1 MSSHVIPPIGPSR
14 HGTRCAVVATLLAVL
29 AVSACGEDS
38 GTTAEVEED
47 ASGALIIDG
56 EEIADGDLWAAAQE
70 QGGFTMYTGQSE
82 PQEAAL
88 VEAFQEQTGLSVDL
102 THIPTGR
109 LFERIQSE
117 HAAGV
122 SQADVIRHTDRT
134 LWHSHADEGVLQP
147 YCPSH
152 LDEVVNQELLEE
164 SCLFVPTIQS
174 IYAIGYNSALIQ
186 PEEAPQSWTDLLNS
200 EWAGSVGL
208 THIGVGGS
216 AWARDL
222 FLRDT
227 HGQQYWQD
235 LAGQSPYIAG
245 SGSVI
250 TQELARG
257 EIEVGMVLPGTQALA
272 QEGGAPV
279 ATVVP
284 SDGVPSYI
292 EWAGIAAGAQN
303 LEAAQVFMNWTMSLA
318 GQTVITEEI
327 GAYSVREDAPPPVW
341 NGENQPPIEE
351 LDFVFPETTDAY
363 VTDRK
368 AGQDEWFTIFG
379 YQPS

>member
-1 MSSHVIPPIGPSR
+1 MPRRAIPPVRQSR
-14 HGTRCAVVATLLAVL
+14 RGVCSALLAGLLAVL
-29 AVSACGEDS
+29 VTAACGADS

-47 ASGALIIDG
+47 ASGALIIDS
-56 EEIADGDLWAAAQE
+56 EEIADGELWAAAQD

-88 VEAFQEQTGLSVDL
+88 VEAFQDQTGLSVDL

-134 LWHSHADEGVLQP
+134 LWRSHADEGVLQP
-147 YCPSH
+147 YCPLF

-164 SCLFVPTIQS
+164 NCMFTPTIQS

-186 PEEAPQSWTDLLNS
+186 PDDAPQSWTDLLDPRW
-200 EWAGSVGL
+200 EDSVGL

-216 AWARDL
+216 AWGRDL

-227 HGQQYWQD
+227 HGVEYWEN
-235 LAGQSPYIAG
+235 LADQSPYIAG

-292 EWAGIAAGAQN
+292 EWAGIAAGAEN

-318 GQTVITEEI
+318 GQTVVTEEI
-327 GAYSVREDAPPPVW
+327 GSYSLRADAPPPTW
-341 NGENQPPIEE
+341 NGEEQPPIEE
-351 LDFVFPETTDAY
+351 LDFVFPETTEAY
-363 VTDRK
+363 VTDRD
-368 AGQDEWFTIFG
+368 AAQAEWFTIFG